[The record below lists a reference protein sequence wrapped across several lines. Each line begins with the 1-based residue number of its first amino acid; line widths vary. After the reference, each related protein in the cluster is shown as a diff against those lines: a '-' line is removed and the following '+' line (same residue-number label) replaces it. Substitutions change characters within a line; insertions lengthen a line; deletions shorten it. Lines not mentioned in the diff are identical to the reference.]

1 MNRQSIIQAITD
13 RVETAKTADYS
24 LWTIGLTHFPNESKR
39 QREWIA
45 NSFADAQ
52 DVESFF
58 INQKGMK
65 GGTTEVL
72 YEHKTVYVYIY

>member
-24 LWTIGLTHFPNESKR
+24 SWTIGLTHFPNERKG